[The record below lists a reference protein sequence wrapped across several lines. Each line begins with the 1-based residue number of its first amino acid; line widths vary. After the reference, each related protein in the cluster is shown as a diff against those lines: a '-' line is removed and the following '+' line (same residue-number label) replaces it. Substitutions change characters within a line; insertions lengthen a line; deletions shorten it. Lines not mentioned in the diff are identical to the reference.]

1 MNTKMENKLSWA
13 IETEIVNT
21 SDDLKLI
28 KNAGF
33 SAVILSFV
41 LGFLGYYISKNSIL
55 AFASFSFLL
64 FIFLFMILNIL
75 AKFKADEREPSGV
88 KTDNKLLS
96 VKNKLMVYAYN
107 ITNQFITPLYEAAA
121 IILLLTFFIHVI
133 GLSYS
138 NVGLH
143 LATIFNLSASGLVNF
158 LYFIAII
165 LSAISILFSFFRS
178 RNKIIV
184 FVLYLLSCA
193 FIEVTAF
200 VWVGY
205 RLLNNYQFWL
215 SYQLWLAVLILGLA
229 YFALVQYIYANNARV
244 KLAKYKSELSITKA
258 KLDYL
263 LVTGNKNP
271 TLYEAIKEEFLKEK
285 KPKLVISPSS
295 ILFLTVYVTLDMK
308 EETEIY
314 FNRGE

>member
-13 IETEIVNT
+13 IETEIINIYN
-21 SDDLKLI
+21 DLKLI

-33 SAVILSFV
+33 SAVILSFI

-64 FIFLFMILNIL
+64 FTFLFMILNIL

-88 KTDNKLLS
+88 KTDDKSLS
-96 VKNKLMVYAYN
+96 VKSKLMFYRYN
-107 ITNQFITPLYEAAA
+107 IVNQSIIPLYEAAA

-133 GLSYS
+133 GLNYS
-138 NVGLH
+138 GVGLH
-143 LATIFNLSASGLVNF
+143 MAAIFNLSASGFVNV

-178 RNKIIV
+178 KDKIIV
-184 FVLYLLSCA
+184 SALYLLSYA
-193 FIEVTAF
+193 FIEFTAF

-205 RLLNNYQFWL
+205 QLLNNYQFWL

-263 LVTGNKNP
+263 LITGNKNP

-285 KPKLVISPSS
+285 KPKLVISPLP

-314 FNRGE
+314 FDKL